1 MKYTVDTEELADW
14 VEQLKSFDAKAEHVF
29 ADVDALV
36 AKLHLDWEGQAAL
49 AQQQNHE
56 RWVGDLQTMRE
67 AVVEIQQR
75 AARAHKNYQT
85 IVATNQRMWNF

>member
-1 MKYTVDTEELADW
+1 MKYTVDTDELADW
-14 VEQLKSFDAKAEHVF
+14 VDHLKGFDAKAEHVL

-36 AKLHLDWEGQAAL
+36 AKLHLDWEGQAAA

-56 RWVGDLQTMRE
+56 RWVGDLKTMRE
-67 AVVEIQQR
+67 AVVEIQHR
-75 AARAHKNYQT
+75 AARAHKNYET

>member
-14 VEQLKSFDAKAEHVF
+14 ADQLRNFDARAEHVL

-36 AKLHLDWEGQAAL
+36 AKLQLDWEGQAAI

-56 RWVGDLQTMRE
+56 QWVADLKTMRE
-67 AVVEIQQR
+67 AVAEIQQR
-75 AARAHKNYQT
+75 AARAHKNYET
-85 IVATNQRMWNF
+85 IVATNQRMWNW